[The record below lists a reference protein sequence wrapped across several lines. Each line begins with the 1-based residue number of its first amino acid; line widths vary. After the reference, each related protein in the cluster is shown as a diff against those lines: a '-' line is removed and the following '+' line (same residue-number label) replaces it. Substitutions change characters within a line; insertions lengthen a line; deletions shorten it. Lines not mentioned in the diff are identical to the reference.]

1 MGTLPF
7 AHCLITHVT
16 ANFGLS
22 STAVV
27 LDHFAESV
35 NKTGG
40 IRTKEGGQK
49 EVHVALLAGAGEQ
62 INVEDKTFH

>member
-1 MGTLPF
+1 MQMTNLSF
-7 AHCLITHVT
+7 AFSFCTYSEADSI
-16 ANFGLS
+16 ASS

-40 IRTKEGGQK
+40 IRTKEGNKK
-49 EVHVALLAGAGEQ
+49 EVHVALLAGAGE
-62 INVEDKTFH
+62 

>member
-1 MGTLPF
+1 MTRWGGCIPF
-7 AHCLITHVT
+7 RDCLRYNLVHALILTPPS
-16 ANFGLS
+16 F

-40 IRTKEGGQK
+40 IRTKEGNRK
-49 EVHVALLAGAGEQ
+49 EVHVALLAGAG
-62 INVEDKTFH
+62 